1 MYSEY
6 VKSTLWEDEAVIWI
20 IMYSEQLRTTYW
32 EDQEIKVNLNQNVF
46 TVCETYTLGGSGDKG
61 KLGLECV
68 LSS

>member
-46 TVCETYTLGGSGDKG
+46 
-61 KLGLECV
+61 
-68 LSS
+68 